1 MATARRGSAIRN
13 KINLLLYGDAFTGK
27 STLAMQ
33 AALLKR
39 EDGENYR
46 VFVIDCESGGMDEA
60 VDSAVEQG
68 ANPDDIYI
76 LYTQSLSEIKEYI
89 SKIANNEDIYL
100 LDEDGNESDELLTD
114 SNGDPFR
121 ANCVIVDGTSVLKMT
136 AQNSLINL
144 SQKRNKIKAEKSGAS
159 AEEKY
164 VAIAGAGME
173 LKDWNKLGTLSQDF
187 VLSLMSLPCSV
198 ILTSREKDETENI
211 KDSDGKIASVS
222 TGKKIP
228 DSLKGIEY
236 NSKQIFRM
244 YKDEDTGEICA
255 YVEKDRTKV
264 HEFGEILVNPTL
276 LDYQEMLDKSIGKKA
291 FNVQNTFNKA
301 IETDQKILEKEILG
315 ADADYNAT
323 TKSAKEIVAEINS
336 LIKPL
341 PLPEKQAVRA
351 KLKDANL
358 PDTFAK
364 LTDTEVL
371 TKILETVK
379 ANI

>member
-46 VFVIDCESGGMDEA
+46 VFAIDCESGGLDEA
-60 VDSAVEQG
+60 VDSVVEQG

-100 LDEDGNESDELLTD
+100 LDDEGNETEEILTD
-114 SNGDPFR
+114 SKGEPFR

-144 SQKRNKIKAEKSGAS
+144 SQKRNKIKAEKSGAT

-164 VAIAGAGME
+164 VAVAQAGME
-173 LKDWNKLGTLSQDF
+173 LRDWNKLGTMSQDF

-211 KDSDGKIASVS
+211 KDSEGKIASVS

-244 YKDEDTGEICA
+244 YKEEETGEICA

-264 HEFGEILVNPTL
+264 HEFGEVLVNPTL

-315 ADADYNAT
+315 ADADFNVDSKT
-323 TKSAKEIVAEINS
+323 AKEIVSEINALLKS
-336 LIKPL
+336 VPM
-341 PLPEKQAVRA
+341 EKKKEVREIV
-351 KLKDANL
+351 KENNL
-358 PDTFAK
+358 PDNFAK
-364 LTDTEVL
+364 ITDTEIL
-371 TKILETVK
+371 NKILSVVK

>member
-33 AALLKR
+33 SALLKR

-46 VFVIDCESGGMDEA
+46 VFAIDCESGGLDEA
-60 VDSAVEQG
+60 VDSVVEQG

-100 LDEDGNESDELLTD
+100 LDDEGNETDEILTD
-114 SNGDPFR
+114 SKGEPFR

-144 SQKRNKIKAEKSGAS
+144 SQKRNKIKAEKSGAT

-164 VAIAGAGME
+164 VAVAGAGME
-173 LKDWNKLGTLSQDF
+173 LRDWNKLGTLSQDF

-222 TGKKIP
+222 TGKKMP

-264 HEFGEILVNPTL
+264 HEFGEILANPTL

-301 IETDQKILEKEILG
+301 VETDQKILEKEILG
-315 ADADYNAT
+315 ADADFNVGT
-323 TKSAKEIVAEINS
+323 RTPKEIIAEINALLKS
-336 LIKPL
+336 VA
-341 PLPEKQAVRA
+341 LPEKQAIRTKVKEA
-351 KLKDANL
+351 GL

-364 LTDTEVL
+364 ITDVEVL
-371 TKILETVK
+371 NKILDVVK